1 MADSYPYNSQLDA
14 FELYHQVQEESRSSR
29 PSLPNGTLLEALGH
43 AISGSV
49 GSSISNAAL
58 YPIDLIIT
66 RLQIQRKLRGDD
78 QSHPSDT
85 EYKSFSDAVQ
95 KIYAN
100 EGGIAGLFTGLAQDT
115 AKTIADSFIF
125 FLLYSYFR
133 NRRLAAH
140 ANAHSLPALEE
151 LSVGFVAGSLTKLA
165 TTPIANVVTRKQAAA
180 LLAVKDQ
187 DQSDD
192 KGHFQ
197 VPDTRKIIQ
206 DILSD
211 KGIQGFWSG
220 YSASLVLTLNPSITF
235 FLFEN
240 LKKVVLPRH
249 RRANPPPSL
258 TFLLSALSKV
268 CASSITYPFS
278 LAKARL
284 QAGGVGAKSPSSSSS
299 SAPPSEDHHS
309 TEEKV
314 VEEDAPTPA
323 QGRNAARATIF
334 STVLAIAQTEGVASL
349 YEGLQL
355 EILRAFFSHGM
366 TMLVKQSIQRLLVRV
381 YYVMSIVAGRY
392 QRKAHRGANRLSAKA
407 KEGVEYYNLAMA
419 RASQKLEE
427 TKAVIQQ
434 RANETA
440 EFVAEYVEED
450 DGQWR
455 DLYGTVGLAKWLD
468 KDRGL

>member
-14 FELYHQVQEESRSSR
+14 FELYHQVQEEARSSRSS
-29 PSLPNGTLLEALGH
+29 SSPNATLLEALGH

-49 GSSISNAAL
+49 GASISNAAL

-66 RLQIQRKLRGDD
+66 RLQIQRQLRGND

-85 EYKSFSDAVQ
+85 EYKSFGDAVQ

-140 ANAHSLPALEE
+140 SDAHSLPALEE
-151 LSVGFVAGSLTKLA
+151 LSVGFVAGGLTKLA

-180 LLAVKDQ
+180 LLAAKEDLR
-187 DQSDD
+187 DD
-192 KGHFQ
+192 RGHFH
-197 VPDTRKIIQ
+197 VPSTQKIIQ
-206 DILSD
+206 DILSE
-211 KGIQGFWSG
+211 KGIRGFWSG

-258 TFLLSALSKV
+258 TFLLSALSKA

-284 QAGGVGAKSPSSSSS
+284 QAGGAPKSSSSPSSEND
-299 SAPPSEDHHS
+299 AS
-309 TEEKV
+309 TEEEKV
-314 VEEDAPTPA
+314 VQEDVPTREDRA
-323 QGRNAARATIF
+323 AARATIF
-334 STVLAIAQTEGVASL
+334 STVLTVARTEGVPSL
-349 YEGLQL
+349 YEGLPL
-355 EILRAFFSHGM
+355 EIVRAFFSHGL
-366 TMLVKQSIQRLLVRV
+366 TMLVKQSIQRLLVRA
-381 YYVMSIVAGRY
+381 YYVLSIVAGRY
-392 QRKAHRGANRLSAKA
+392 QRKAHRGADRLSAKA
-407 KEGVEYYNLAMA
+407 RGSVEYYNLAMA
-419 RASQKLEE
+419 RASQKIEE
-427 TKAVIQQ
+427 TKTVVQQ

-440 EFVAEYVEED
+440 EFVAEYVEEE